1 MAKTPNTKKNAL
13 ISVTHN
19 ADDNALMFTVGEA
32 GSFVLPIGELSNE
45 LRSRA
50 LVHGLVQKVSDAA
63 AMPKAE
69 LTGDPKK
76 DAAAKLANMTAVRD
90 RLMSGDWSRRAGDGS
105 GPVAGL
111 IFRAFSEF
119 AENAAKKAKKPVPD
133 ADKLRAFYDGKTR
146 AEQLALRNIP
156 EVSTIIER
164 MKAERGADAKPVD
177 TGALLG
183 ELGI

>member
-1 MAKTPNTKKNAL
+1 MPKKNAL
-13 ISVTHN
+13 ISATHN
-19 ADDNALMFTVGEA
+19 AENNTLTFTVGDA
-32 GSFVLPIGELSNE
+32 GSFDIPINDLAPE
-45 LRSRA
+45 LRDRA
-50 LVHGLVQKVSDAA
+50 MLHGLVQKVSDAA

-76 DAAAKLANMTAVRD
+76 DAKAKLENMTAVRD
-90 RLMSGDWSRRAGDGS
+90 RLMAGDWSRRAGEGS

-119 AENAAKKAKKPVPD
+119 AEGAAKKAKKPVPTPE
-133 ADKLRAFYDGKTR
+133 ALRKFYDGKSR
-146 AEQLALRNIP
+146 AEQLSLRNIP

>member
-1 MAKTPNTKKNAL
+1 MAKKNAL
-13 ISVTHN
+13 ISATHD
-19 ADDNALMFTVGEA
+19 ADKNTLTFTVGDA
-32 GSFVLPIGELSNE
+32 GSFDIAIGDLPKE
-45 LRSRA
+45 LRNRA
-50 LVHGLVQKVSDAA
+50 LVHGLVQKISDAA
-63 AMPKAE
+63 AMPKSE

-76 DAAAKLANMTAVRD
+76 DAKAKLDAMTAVRD
-90 RLMSGDWSRRAGDGS
+90 RLVAGDWSRRAGEGA

-133 ADKLRAFYDGKTR
+133 AEKLRAFYDKKSR

-156 EVSTIIER
+156 EVAAIIDR
-164 MKAERGADAKPVD
+164 MKAERGAETAPVD
-177 TGALLG
+177 AGALLG